1 MAEISAKLV
10 KDLRDKTGAGM
21 MDCKSALDE
30 ANGDLEKAI
39 ELLRK
44 KGLAQAAK
52 RAGRVAKDGIIGHYI
67 HMGGKIGVL
76 LEMNS
81 ETDFSARNE
90 KLRELLKDVC
100 MHISAA
106 APKYVRRE
114 EVPVERGVTRALN
127 VSLSVS
133 AGFMTVFIIVGS
145 ISRLFTDWL
154 NQNAKYVAL
163 VIGIALFALG
173 VAMLFGYRLPFSTPK
188 IDIGDRARDRTFV
201 SMYLFGVAYAIASI
215 GCTIGPFSATVLGT
229 IDTDGFVTG
238 LVAIA
243 LYGIAMS
250 LLVSALTVSIALARS
265 GLLRVLRT
273 GMRYVEI
280 ASAVIMILSGSYLA
294 WYWFNDIREK
304 YDDDLTGRVIGWQER
319 LSQ

>member
-1 MAEISAKLV
+1 MIGLIASTSDRLW
-10 KDLRDKTGAGM
+10 LSFGG
-21 MDCKSALDE
+21 
-30 ANGDLEKAI
+30 G
-39 ELLRK
+39 LL
-44 KGLAQAAK
+44 AAVNPC
-52 RAGRVAKDGIIGHYI
+52 GF
-67 HMGGKIGVL
+67 VL
-76 LEMNS
+76 LPTYLMYYLGVS
-81 ETDFSARNE
+81 G
-90 KLRELLKDVC
+90 
-100 MHISAA
+100 
-106 APKYVRRE
+106 RE
-114 EVPVERGVTRALN
+114 EVPVEHGVSRALN

-163 VIGIALFALG
+163 VIGIGLFALG
-173 VAMLFGYRLPFSTPK
+173 IAMLFGYRLPFSTPK
-188 IDIGDRARDRTFV
+188 LDIGDRARDRTFV

-229 IDTDGFVTG
+229 IDTDGFVAG

-243 LYGIAMS
+243 LYGVAMS

-273 GMRYVEI
+273 GMRYVEV
-280 ASAVIMILSGSYLA
+280 ASSIVMILSGSYLA

-319 LSQ
+319 LSQWIDGNRTSVAVIAGLVVVVAAVGGTVVRRQRRVY

>member
-1 MAEISAKLV
+1 MVGLIASTSDRLW
-10 KDLRDKTGAGM
+10 LSFGG
-21 MDCKSALDE
+21 
-30 ANGDLEKAI
+30 G
-39 ELLRK
+39 LL
-44 KGLAQAAK
+44 AAVNPC
-52 RAGRVAKDGIIGHYI
+52 GF
-67 HMGGKIGVL
+67 VL
-76 LEMNS
+76 LPTYLMYYLGVS
-81 ETDFSARNE
+81 G
-90 KLRELLKDVC
+90 
-100 MHISAA
+100 
-106 APKYVRRE
+106 RE
-114 EVPVERGVTRALN
+114 EVPVEHGVSRALN

-163 VIGIALFALG
+163 VIGIGLFALG
-173 VAMLFGYRLPFSTPK
+173 IAMLFGYRLPFSTPK
-188 IDIGDRARDRTFV
+188 LDIGDRARDRTFV

-229 IDTDGFVTG
+229 IDTDGFVAG

-243 LYGIAMS
+243 LYGVAMS

-265 GLLRVLRT
+265 GLLHVLRT

-280 ASAVIMILSGSYLA
+280 ASAIIMILSGSYLA

-319 LSQ
+319 LSQWIDGNRTSVAVITGLVVVVAAVGGTVVRRQRRVY